1 MKDIVALTGL
11 AYGVIDDN
19 YRLIR
24 NEMAENTLIYDE
36 NRLARGID
44 LWLDGTDILLSLS
57 LPTTRSEIRLFY
69 HVITTI
75 CNEVS
80 TKKYIR
86 EEDTVSLK
94 DNERFMQYDEDAS
107 IGALKD
113 LQEKIGNDEY
123 RRFEIFGVFNPISIS
138 LKEIQKIGN
147 NLEQL
152 EKYLHEIQALDVY
165 YATSNVY
172 RTPEEKLI
180 GIYAIVADVPRV
192 VPTEP
197 YVIMNQI
204 AGVEASQFAGMD
216 TSEMQ
221 VRLVDLSQRYDEAAR
236 DDRSDAAEQ
245 QRNLSALRA
254 KIARRQAEQYQSK
267 FTQALA
273 DISAKVK
280 ELGARYQRETAAY
293 KAFHAGMEC
302 PTCHRPVT
310 EQSLSEVQAALKKV
324 ISDLYAA
331 GTEQRGQLTELQEMD
346 KKAADTFEQFKADDL
361 AKWQAEAAE
370 LEQACTELSGSA
382 SKEVERLRIE
392 IQPQSGELVYG
403 TLTQP
408 E

>member
-1 MKDIVALTGL
+1 MSTNVRIKQKSLFKKKLEMEDIVALTGL

-75 CNEVS
+75 CNEVG

-94 DNERFMQYDEDAS
+94 DNERFVQYDEEAS
-107 IGALKD
+107 IGALED

-147 NLEQL
+147 NLEQF

-180 GIYAIVADVPRV
+180 GIYAIVADVPSV
-192 VPTEP
+192 VPMEP

-204 AGVEASQFAGMD
+204 EGVEAWYVMLKKGEAIGYEDFINNLDIKDYYDANHVI
-216 TSEMQ
+216 TVLSE
-221 VRLVDLSQRYDEAAR
+221 
-236 DDRSDAAEQ
+236 
-245 QRNLSALRA
+245 A
-254 KIARRQAEQYQSK
+254 KI
-267 FTQALA
+267 
-273 DISAKVK
+273 D
-280 ELGARYQRETAAY
+280 EL
-293 KAFHAGMEC
+293 
-302 PTCHRPVT
+302 
-310 EQSLSEVQAALKKV
+310 LKKYKV
-324 ISDLYAA
+324 
-331 GTEQRGQLTELQEMD
+331 EL
-346 KKAADTFEQFKADDL
+346 
-361 AKWQAEAAE
+361 
-370 LEQACTELSGSA
+370 
-382 SKEVERLRIE
+382 
-392 IQPQSGELVYG
+392 
-403 TLTQP
+403 
-408 E
+408 